1 MTLTDVQHEW
11 GVSYTQIMKDT
22 KKIEK
27 MIREKIGY
35 KNQK

>member
-11 GVSYTQIMKDT
+11 NVSYTQIMKDT

-27 MIREKIGY
+27 MIRERIQPKY
-35 KNQK
+35 QK